1 MVVIIGLFE
10 TGLFWF
16 KDELHQFDKELNFDT
31 ITNTDGLTSYITDK
45 ILELEI
51 QIGEQLEKKSN
62 GNDNY
67 VVNENYFINL
77 IKLIRYKELF
87 TILEK
92 LKDNESLS
100 LLKQFKNII
109 KLSKYQYYRYLSIN
123 EFLSNNGKTGYSNL
137 NDLSMDE
144 FYYYLISTN
153 TINITQTDNY
163 YKICPKLYQIFQ
175 GSIFPSNI
183 IAKQLLEMITELK
196 LRYGKDETIMP
207 WQKSKTKDF
216 FVTITNLSY
225 Y

>member
-51 QIGEQLEKKSN
+51 QFGEELEKRSRE
-62 GNDNY
+62 NDNC

-100 LLKQFKNII
+100 LLKQFKILSNYPNINII
-109 KLSKYQYYRYLSIN
+109 DTYQ
-123 EFLSNNGKTGYSNL
+123 
-137 NDLSMDE
+137 
-144 FYYYLISTN
+144 STN
-153 TINITQTDNY
+153 FLAIM
-163 YKICPKLYQIFQ
+163 
-175 GSIFPSNI
+175 
-183 IAKQLLEMITELK
+183 AKQVIAIWMILVWMSF
-196 LRYGKDETIMP
+196 I
-207 WQKSKTKDF
+207 
-216 FVTITNLSY
+216 II
-225 Y
+225 